1 VDKKIYVSLIVL
13 TVFAAGHWTHY
24 FEKTKVVRVKALTVK
39 SRASSNL
46 PGKVSAKLQQAKEH
60 TAQKET
66 ALENEIMKVPEDHLK
81 NKIAELQE
89 FPKLNEL
96 RKQASAHPHDTPVV
110 LLDYARKTGE
120 VMEELKSSEDNSQ
133 KIENAKAFAQVLKSC
148 ASNPEVVPSVQAF
161 CWVSLKN
168 LAQQQNTLDVT
179 DELASAQQGSTLA
192 AAELVLAVS
201 SLSPSTP

>member
-1 VDKKIYVSLIVL
+1 MIEPTS
-13 TVFAAGHWTHY
+13 
-24 FEKTKVVRVKALTVK
+24 
-39 SRASSNL
+39 
-46 PGKVSAKLQQAKEH
+46 
-60 TAQKET
+60 
-66 ALENEIMKVPEDHLK
+66 ENEIPQVPDNSLK
-81 NKIAELQE
+81 DKIAALQE

-96 RKQASAHPHDTPVV
+96 RKQTSANPHDTPVV

-120 VMEELKSSEDNSQ
+120 VMEELKTSEDNSQ

-168 LAQQQNTLDVT
+168 LAQQENTFAVT
-179 DELASAQQGSTLA
+179 DELALAQQGSTLA
-192 AAELVLAVS
+192 AAELVRAVS